1 MKLTRCKMIVLLC
14 TLTLLTSCAREG
26 SSWMS
31 SDLALSGITYI
42 HPESGMQFPGL
53 VEAFQR
59 VNARSYSDSGQDD
72 VGIGYKSILRYVPIS
87 VTVYVYP
94 IPSIYKID
102 SPSAAVSDPERFL
115 MDNSFSDITSVILSL
130 HKDTVLLKK
139 QTFTLQQN
147 GRMINGRKAL
157 FQYRQPVAGAQ
168 QEVLSELYLFRSGPW
183 FVKYRATY
191 PKTVQNF
198 AEDHIVDF
206 MKSLTIPA
214 STNRFA
220 VHESGHPES

>member
-1 MKLTRCKMIVLLC
+1 MNSMCCKITLLLCAAVLLTGC
-14 TLTLLTSCAREG
+14 PHEVIFVRSTDIAVQG
-26 SSWMS
+26 
-31 SDLALSGITYI
+31 TYI
-42 HPESGMQFPGL
+42 HHESGMQFPGM

-59 VNARSYSDSGQDD
+59 INARSYSATGQDD
-72 VGIGYKSILRYVPIS
+72 VGIGYKSILRYVPIT

-94 IPSIYKID
+94 VPAVYRAD
-102 SPSAAVSDPERFL
+102 SASPEVADPEKFL
-115 MDNSFSDITSVILSL
+115 MDNSLNDITSVILSL

-157 FQYRQPVAGAQ
+157 FQYTQPVDGAPQ
-168 QEVLSELYLFRSGPW
+168 DVLSELYLFRSGPW

-191 PKTVQNF
+191 PRTVQSF
-198 AEDHIVDF
+198 AQDHIVDF

-214 STNRFA
+214 PVNRFA